1 MSYGCSRKLPLEKGA
16 EMARAGDS
24 RVDIERVSTHPHPE
38 RPVLD
43 LEEALQD
50 DNDRYSRLRLI
61 PWWDQERLAGARVM
75 VVGAGAL
82 GNEILKNLALL
93 GVGHIYVVDFDVI
106 ENSNL
111 SRSVLY
117 RPRNEGAIKAEVAA
131 RAVAEINPD
140 CRVYWLNGNVAWDIG
155 LGLFRRM
162 DVVIGGLDNREARL
176 AINQACWRVNVPWVD
191 GAIEVLFGV
200 ARVFWPP
207 HSACYECTMTEQD
220 YRLLHMRRS
229 CALLSRQEMLAGK
242 VPTTP
247 TTAAVIAGIQVQE
260 AVKILHNRPDLP
272 TLAGKGFFF
281 NGLTHDSYVVEYA
294 RKEFC
299 PSHECFEPVVAMQRR
314 VSNTTAA
321 EMLALAQDHLGAG
334 SLIELHRELVVAL
347 HCGHC
352 RSEEKLIQLL
362 GRLGEKEARCPQ
374 CGEVR
379 RPVLTHAL
387 DGEEDFLDL
396 TLDRLGIPPLDIISA
411 RHGLEMIHFE
421 FSGDWE
427 EDETKAPYPGDGA
440 GFAATSQSKG

>member
-1 MSYGCSRKLPLEKGA
+1 MEKAADSGVDKNRASAVAPL
-16 EMARAGDS
+16 D
-24 RVDIERVSTHPHPE
+24 

-43 LEEALQD
+43 LEAALQE

-93 GVGHIYVVDFDVI
+93 GVGHIYVVDFDAI

-117 RPRNEGAIKAEVAA
+117 RPQNEGELKAKVAA
-131 RAVAEINPD
+131 QSVAEINPD
-140 CRVYWLNGNVAWDIG
+140 CWVYWLNGNVAWDIG

-207 HSACYECTMTEQD
+207 LSACYECTMTEQD
-220 YRLLHMRRS
+220 YRLLNMRRS

-281 NGLTHDSYVVEYA
+281 NGLTHDSYVVEYE

-299 PSHECFEPVVAMQRR
+299 PSHECFEAVVPLERR

-321 EMLALAQDHLGAG
+321 EMLALARAHCGED
-334 SLIELHRELVVAL
+334 SIVELHREIVVAL
-347 HCGHC
+347 ACDHC
-352 RSEEKLIQLL
+352 RSEEKLVRLL

-374 CGEVR
+374 CGEIR
-379 RPVLTHAL
+379 RPILTHVL
-387 DGEEDFLDL
+387 SGEEDFLDL

-411 RHGLEMIHFE
+411 RRGLEMIHFE

-427 EDETKAPYPGDGA
+427 ENGGTRA
-440 GFAATSQSKG
+440 GFACVGQS